1 MTQPFTLH
9 RLHDMLEMAQAT
21 GEVTQMSKD
30 IDTKM
35 ALRVL
40 QWVQI
45 DFEANPSAEN
55 FERME
60 LAMKHYQHYAKNVRV
75 KQKQVA

>member
-1 MTQPFTLH
+1 MTNHFQTE
-9 RLHDMLEMAQAT
+9 RLEEILEQALQT
-21 GEVTQMSKD
+21 THTTEMSRS
-30 IDTKM
+30 IDQKM

-55 FERME
+55 YQRME
-60 LAMKHYQHYAKNVRV
+60 LAMQIYQHWMKNVRTF
-75 KQKQVA
+75 KAGA